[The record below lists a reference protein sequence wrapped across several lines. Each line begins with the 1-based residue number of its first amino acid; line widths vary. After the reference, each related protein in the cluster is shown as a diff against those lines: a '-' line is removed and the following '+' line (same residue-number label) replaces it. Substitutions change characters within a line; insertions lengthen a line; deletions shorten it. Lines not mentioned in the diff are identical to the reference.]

1 MLEQTN
7 NQRGEFMISSSL
19 EEYLKTIYILKK
31 TEKQIRVTD
40 ISKKLNCSKPSVNR
54 ALNCLKDEGLI
65 LYEAYGNIEI
75 TAKGIEVAKSVVKKQ
90 DILKLFLT
98 QVLGV
103 DEETAG
109 QEATNMKH
117 AISEDT
123 TSKLEN
129 YIIKTL
135 GLEDLKCN
143 YDLANDKCQNCIRIK
158 SKSKN

>member
-1 MLEQTN
+1 MITN
-7 NQRGEFMISSSL
+7 SL
-19 EEYLKTIYILKK
+19 EEYLKTIYILNN

-40 ISKKLNCSKPSVNR
+40 ISKRLNCSKPSVNR

-75 TAKGIEVAKSVVKKQ
+75 TDRGLEIAKSIVKKQ

-98 QVLGV
+98 QVLEV
-103 DEETAG
+103 DDKTAG
-109 QEATNMKH
+109 KEATNMKH

-123 TSKLEN
+123 ILKLEN

-143 YDLANDKCQNCIRIK
+143 FNLSNDKCQNCIRIK
-158 SKSKN
+158 SKTKK

>member
-1 MLEQTN
+1 MITN
-7 NQRGEFMISSSL
+7 SL
-19 EEYLKTIYILKK
+19 EEYLKTIYILKN

-40 ISKKLNCSKPSVNR
+40 ISRRLNCSKPSVNR
-54 ALNCLKDEGLI
+54 ALNCLKDEGLV

-75 TAKGIEVAKSVVKKQ
+75 TNQGIEVAKSIVKKQ

-98 QVLGV
+98 QMLGV

-109 QEATNMKH
+109 AEATNMKH
-117 AISEDT
+117 AISEET
-123 TSKLEN
+123 ISKLEN

-143 YDLANDKCQNCIRIK
+143 YDLTNNKCQNCIRIK
-158 SKSKN
+158 SKTKK

>member
-1 MLEQTN
+1 MLGQTN
-7 NQRGEFMISSSL
+7 NRKGEFMITNSL
-19 EEYLKTIYILKK
+19 EEYLKTIYILKN

-40 ISKKLNCSKPSVNR
+40 ISKKLNFSKPSVNR

-65 LYEAYGNIEI
+65 LYEAYKNIEM
-75 TAKGIEVAKSVVKKQ
+75 TEKGIEGAKAIVKKQ

-109 QEATNMKH
+109 VEATNMKH

-135 GLEDLKCN
+135 GLVDLKCN
-143 YDLANDKCQNCIRIK
+143 YDLANNKCQNCIKIKGK
-158 SKSKN
+158 SKK